1 MSVERTELKQIEMD
15 GYVLLARPCVNI
27 TEQSARQLAEEAA
40 SKQLDFV
47 GVVSGRVD
55 VIGRVDYNT
64 VMDLSQNPVMSILI
78 RNICAGVYSRKFLD
92 EHGIEL
98 RMNDDTIFPDLDIL
112 WQTFVYSQQ
121 AMLVSV
127 EVCDSVGSDTVWI
140 DEAAPAFDVN
150 RRYDLV
156 KDILMNDWDLWQK
169 WKAYYSLQRFRC
181 YFEMLHWMTEE
192 VGWVF
197 AERMVVDFHRSL
209 ELDEID
215 PAMFSAEER
224 TALYVLDRD
233 PGFLKRFYL
242 GKVILNKKIYDQ
254 KGQLQREEMLQSEQA
269 RRIAELTQS
278 VKQKDG
284 RIGEL
289 DRQLKELDAQQKA
302 AEERFR
308 QDIENLEAE
317 HRQKLADEL
326 DRQKMTYETS
336 TTFRAGKVIMACPI
350 AIKKLVKKILRR

>member
-27 TEQSARQLAEEAA
+27 TEQSARQLAERAA
-40 SKQLDFV
+40 SEKLDFV
-47 GVVSGRVD
+47 GVVSGRID
-55 VIGRVDYNT
+55 VIDKVDYNT
-64 VMDLSQNPVMSILI
+64 VVDLSENPVMSILI
-78 RNICAGVYSRKFLD
+78 RNICAGVYSRKFLN
-92 EHGIEL
+92 EHSIEL
-98 RMNDDTIFPDLDIL
+98 MMNDNTIFPDLDIL
-112 WQTFVYSQQ
+112 WQTFVYSQR
-121 AMLVSV
+121 AMLVPAD
-127 EVCDSVGSDTVWI
+127 VCDSVGIDTVWI

-150 RRYDLV
+150 RRYDYV

-181 YFEMLHWMTEE
+181 YFEMLHWMTED
-192 VGWVF
+192 VGWAF
-197 AERMVVDFHRSL
+197 AERMVVDLHRSL

-215 PAMFSAEER
+215 PDMFSAEEK

-269 RRIAELTQS
+269 RRIAELNQS
-278 VKQKDG
+278 VKQKDS

-289 DRQLKELDAQQKA
+289 DRQIEELDSRRKE

-308 QDIENLEAE
+308 QDMENLETE
-317 HRQKLADEL
+317 HRQILAEEL
-326 DRQKMTYETS
+326 ERQKMTYETS
-336 TTFRAGKVIMACPI
+336 TTFRVGRVIMACPI
-350 AIKKLVKKILRR
+350 AVKRIVKKILHR